1 MAEGTK
7 LKECSL
13 FLVQYVPDPVKG
25 ETLNIGILLHSPKDE
40 YLGCLFTRDLR
51 RVKRFH
57 PRADLELLR
66 ELQSD
71 FEQQIEEHGD
81 KLGEYLAY
89 VQKNFSNLVQVGAP
103 RTCLVRDPQGGL
115 ADVFARYVGTQ
126 PAAAPAE
133 DQRLYIKQR
142 LTGALKS
149 ANVWEKLEKRVP
161 AAPWTHPGDPFRL
174 DYAYRPLFVEGKPNG
189 HIRFLHALSL
199 QRDTKLAKVLVYTI
213 EHVRR
218 KEPADLTAVVEGL
231 PGRGDKAAGLSRRI
245 LEEGGA
251 LIRPLAEAE
260 VIARTLRSE
269 LGL

>member
-1 MAEGTK
+1 MAEATK

-13 FLVQYVPDPVKG
+13 FLVRYVPDPVKG
-25 ETLNIGILLHSPKDE
+25 ETINLGVLLHSPTDE

-51 RVKRFH
+51 RVRNFH
-57 PRADLELLR
+57 PDADLELLR

-71 FEQQIEEHGD
+71 FEKQIEEHGE
-81 KLGEYLAY
+81 KLGEYLDY
-89 VQKNFSNLVQVGAP
+89 LQKTFSNLVQVGSP
-103 RTCLVRDPQGGL
+103 RTCLVRDPQGEL
-115 ADVFARYVGTQ
+115 AGFFARYVGTR

-142 LTGALKS
+142 LTSALKN

-161 AAPWTHPGDPFRL
+161 AAPWTHPDDPLHL

-199 QRDTKLAKVLVYTI
+199 KRDTELAKVLVYTM

-218 KEPADLTAVVEGL
+218 KDPADLTAVVEGL

-245 LEEGGA
+245 LEEGGVR
-251 LIRPLAEAE
+251 IRPLAEVQTLAQN
-260 VIARTLRSE
+260 LRSE